1 MDDLN
6 PHDLSGTAWAF
17 ATLSYSQT
25 ELLQAISKASIQ
37 RLSEFNSQDLA
48 NTAWSFATCDFESR
62 GEDAGHS
69 DVGAMSSEVMVKLPE
84 FAPQGLATTAWA
96 YSNSKKKDRTLLEAI
111 SKEVMQK
118 LYEIEPQSLGILA
131 DAKLGCQRHIEQ
143 ALRPF
148 AQKFAELLPK
158 PTHNETGWVSVDDA
172 SLRIFTD
179 FVREVRVDNF
189 GAWGTRHILEQMRLE
204 EPASDFISRA
214 KDAILKAGETEEVGT
229 SREGVLAG
237 AALVHRRVFAY
248 GEYHLEVPGSEPL
261 TGAMAREN
269 GRRDRG
275 YDPKYALIRPLASP
289 ISGLVDRGLCS
300 EFQILAKLVDTVED
314 TLTQGQ
320 GSQGSQ
326 GSQGQDGQ
334 VQALPVRAV
343 RDVRGRIQIFV
354 STSPCV
360 SCLWALRQ
368 CQFHLPQ
375 VQLGV
380 VNGEEVLERQRASMT
395 RAQTELVQLREEKR
409 LLQSGHAH
417 STAKHGMQV
426 MPPTLLGAVEDEMIQ
441 GGLSPSQATGN
452 RRATFA
458 NNDLSEEISQ
468 TDNRKLLSSCH
479 SMPPEMSKPSIPGI
493 SSLSQSGAPGPP
505 SPRGF
510 APRVTSAVRR
520 NQNQGRQKTANN
532 LFIDAEDM
540 KAKVRAAIGQPEYN
554 VIDFYKT
561 SGRCQQL
568 ARKKSFENITLGV
581 IMFNAIWLAI
591 DTDFNKPSDGVT
603 DPVFIVAEHVF
614 CAYFFLEWWIRF
626 GAFESK
632 RDCLRDFWLVF
643 DGFLM
648 FVTVFE
654 TWLMQL
660 FLLAAGT
667 TDGGRSD
674 HTGMIRLVRLLRI
687 VRIAR
692 IARVLHHVPELLI
705 LVRAMVVAMRAVFF
719 SVILLVLVLY
729 VFGIAFTQLARD
741 NPTAEVHFANISDSM
756 TTLLLNGIFLDSV
769 SDVVREIGKDNL
781 LLSSLFIGFI
791 LVATLT
797 VMNMLVGIL
806 VEVISVI
813 ASVEKEQLLVSKVQ
827 SKLEEVMDLVSLSPE
842 NDLTQWEFVKLIQ
855 QPEAARVLQDVGV
868 DVVGLFDFVG
878 VIFPT
883 IDATLTFQDLMQVVL
898 SLRGN
903 NTATVKDLVD
913 LRKCIVAEIG
923 RFNPSEEKG
932 ASVSVAG
939 KDLFT

>member
-1 MDDLN
+1 METLGQAAMKKLRQFLPQEITNTAWAFATLSVSNTSLFLEISVKVLPRIGEFDPQGLSNLTWACATVSFHDSALMSALSSESIAKIQHFLPQNLGNTVWALAKMSIQDFQLLHAAAGASLSCILEHKPQEISNTAWALAKLGFKHNPLMDGLASAALKNMDDLN

-380 VNGEEVLERQRASMT
+380 VNGEEVLA
-395 RAQTELVQLREEKR
+395 
-409 LLQSGHAH
+409 
-417 STAKHGMQV
+417 
-426 MPPTLLGAVEDEMIQ
+426 PTLR
-441 GGLSPSQATGN
+441 GL
-452 RRATFA
+452 
-458 NNDLSEEISQ
+458 D
-468 TDNRKLLSSCH
+468 
-479 SMPPEMSKPSIPGI
+479 
-493 SSLSQSGAPGPP
+493 
-505 SPRGF
+505 
-510 APRVTSAVRR
+510 
-520 NQNQGRQKTANN
+520 
-532 LFIDAEDM
+532 
-540 KAKVRAAIGQPEYN
+540 
-554 VIDFYKT
+554 
-561 SGRCQQL
+561 
-568 ARKKSFENITLGV
+568 
-581 IMFNAIWLAI
+581 
-591 DTDFNKPSDGVT
+591 
-603 DPVFIVAEHVF
+603 
-614 CAYFFLEWWIRF
+614 
-626 GAFESK
+626 
-632 RDCLRDFWLVF
+632 
-643 DGFLM
+643 
-648 FVTVFE
+648 
-654 TWLMQL
+654 
-660 FLLAAGT
+660 
-667 TDGGRSD
+667 
-674 HTGMIRLVRLLRI
+674 
-687 VRIAR
+687 
-692 IARVLHHVPELLI
+692 
-705 LVRAMVVAMRAVFF
+705 
-719 SVILLVLVLY
+719 
-729 VFGIAFTQLARD
+729 
-741 NPTAEVHFANISDSM
+741 
-756 TTLLLNGIFLDSV
+756 
-769 SDVVREIGKDNL
+769 
-781 LLSSLFIGFI
+781 
-791 LVATLT
+791 
-797 VMNMLVGIL
+797 
-806 VEVISVI
+806 
-813 ASVEKEQLLVSKVQ
+813 
-827 SKLEEVMDLVSLSPE
+827 
-842 NDLTQWEFVKLIQ
+842 
-855 QPEAARVLQDVGV
+855 
-868 DVVGLFDFVG
+868 
-878 VIFPT
+878 
-883 IDATLTFQDLMQVVL
+883 
-898 SLRGN
+898 
-903 NTATVKDLVD
+903 
-913 LRKCIVAEIG
+913 
-923 RFNPSEEKG
+923 
-932 ASVSVAG
+932 
-939 KDLFT
+939 